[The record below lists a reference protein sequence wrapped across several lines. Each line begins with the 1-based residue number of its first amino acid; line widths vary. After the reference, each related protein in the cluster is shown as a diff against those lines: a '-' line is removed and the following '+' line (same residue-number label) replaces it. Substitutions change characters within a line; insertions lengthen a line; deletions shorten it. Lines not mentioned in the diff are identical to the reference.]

1 MGTLTSRSIDPAVAR
16 KNRNQDI
23 WLIIAVALFFIIK
36 FCVPATG
43 GLTVEAAEG
52 VTLTTGDAYTLTF
65 SLTAEDGTELTAF
78 TLDVTIS

>member
-1 MGTLTSRSIDPAVAR
+1 MKTNTSTQATENDLTVAF
-16 KNRNQDI
+16 D
-23 WLIIAVALFFIIK
+23 A
-36 FCVPATG
+36 ATG